1 MTELESLLRRYAQGD
16 ITQEELQRL
25 DTLSHRD
32 EVLAGAAVRARTL
45 RRQRAARMTVAASV
59 AVVVALVAVIALRV
73 GNPAG
78 VADNVLEASMT
89 TPPAVTTTLE
99 TMAVPAEV
107 QAPARQTARP
117 AAAREVAQAVPPAE
131 RNVPQPAA
139 EALQEPPVPVQVRE
153 EVPVTVHG
161 AEGYPVVACN
171 SECSPDSVINDI
183 WRFLRV

>member
-16 ITQEELQRL
+16 ITEEELQRL

-45 RRQRAARMTVAASV
+45 RRQRATRMSVVASV
-59 AVVVALVAVIALRV
+59 AVVVALVAVIALRA
-73 GNPAG
+73 GTPAG

-89 TPPAVTTTLE
+89 TPPAVTESIE

-107 QAPARQTARP
+107 QQPARP
-117 AAAREVAQAVPPAE
+117 AVRPAASREVAE
-131 RNVPQPAA
+131 NVPLPERKAPELAA
-139 EALQEPPVPVQVRE
+139 EALQETPVPVQVRE
-153 EVPVTVHG
+153 EVPVTVHA
-161 AEGYPVVACN
+161 AEDYPVVACN